1 MSTFDIDQMLNS
13 AKDAS
18 QLMKALSHEERLLL
32 LCQLSQQELCV
43 SELESM
49 LNIQQP
55 SLSQQLGVLRRQ
67 GLVEARKEGKYVYYR
82 VSNPKALAILQT
94 LYQLYCQS

>member
-1 MSTFDIDQMLNS
+1 MKTLDIDQMRNS
-13 AKDAS
+13 AKEAS

-43 SELESM
+43 SDLESM

-55 SLSQQLGVLRRQ
+55 SLSQQLGVLRKQ
-67 GLVEARKEGKYVYYR
+67 GLVDTRKEGKYVYYR
-82 VSNPKALAILQT
+82 VSNPHALAILQS
-94 LYQLYCQS
+94 LYQLFCEQ